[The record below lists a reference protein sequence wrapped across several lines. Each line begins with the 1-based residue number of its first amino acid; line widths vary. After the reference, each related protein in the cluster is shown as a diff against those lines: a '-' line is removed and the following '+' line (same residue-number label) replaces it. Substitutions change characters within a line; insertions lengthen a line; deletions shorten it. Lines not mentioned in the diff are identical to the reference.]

1 MGAERIHLRAA
12 FFIGGLKVQLEPEGD
27 GGIILVFLHGEDVAA
42 AIIGILNV
50 LHQRGVDLFS
60 LRGGEGIVLCVG
72 VLIVIVAVAVEEA
85 RRVAEVIAAV
95 AEDTAEH
102 GLSAHIERVHARR
115 GGRGHGEVASP
126 QVERIGAR
134 ELRAVL
140 EVVGQAQGEG
150 FDVVMIAL
158 GERIRV
164 PCVCDARL
172 LVPVFDDGLVCRGE
186 AADGVG
192 VVGRDVRHAGEGV
205 VNGFDL
211 ALVRHVLF
219 IAREVEAHRNAEQHE
234 RERDDDRALCAR
246 AEDAKAL
253 FDEHFGDKVAHKP
266 RRRHAEDRAGQ
277 GIVAAR
283 AVLAEE
289 EIVEELPE
297 GNGGAER
304 HAVLE
309 DGRRPRE
316 GDRRAGHLAL
326 ARAVE
331 EQRDEGDD
339 KSRERVGGED
349 HERAVLKRVGSHIV
363 RVALAGLDRGDVH
376 LGVHIEGRG
385 EETERNVGVPTVAV
399 EEIAR
404 KVAQQIFHSRNED
417 IADEIEDGRGEDLP
431 RHHHAQHGEGVEKDG
446 FEHGAAHGR
455 ASDAPEA

>member
-1 MGAERIHLRAA
+1 
-12 FFIGGLKVQLEPEGD
+12 
-27 GGIILVFLHGEDVAA
+27 
-42 AIIGILNV
+42 
-50 LHQRGVDLFS
+50 
-60 LRGGEGIVLCVG
+60 
-72 VLIVIVAVAVEEA
+72 
-85 RRVAEVIAAV
+85 
-95 AEDTAEH
+95 
-102 GLSAHIERVHARR
+102 
-115 GGRGHGEVASP
+115 
-126 QVERIGAR
+126 
-134 ELRAVL
+134 
-140 EVVGQAQGEG
+140 
-150 FDVVMIAL
+150 MIAL

-186 AADGVG
+186 TADGVG
-192 VVGRDVRHAGEGV
+192 IVGRDVRHAGEGV

-219 IAREVEAHRNAEQHE
+219 IAREVEAHADTEQHE
-234 RERDDDRALCAR
+234 DACDDRRALR
-246 AEDAKAL
+246 ACTKDAKAL
-253 FDEHFGDKVAHKP
+253 FDEHLGGKVAHKP

-277 GIVAAR
+277 GIAAAR

-289 EIVEELPE
+289 EIVEELAE
-297 GNGGAER
+297 RNGGAER

-326 ARAVE
+326 TRAVE
-331 EQRDEGDD
+331 KQRDEGDD

-349 HERAVLKRVGSHIV
+349 HERTVLKRVGSHIV
-363 RVALAGLDRGDVH
+363 RAALAGLDRGDVH

-404 KVAQQIFHSRNED
+404 KVAQQIFHSRDED

-431 RHHHAQHGEGVEKDG
+431 RHHHAQRGEGVEKDG

-455 ASDAPEA
+455 ASDTPEA

>member
-1 MGAERIHLRAA
+1 
-12 FFIGGLKVQLEPEGD
+12 
-27 GGIILVFLHGEDVAA
+27 
-42 AIIGILNV
+42 
-50 LHQRGVDLFS
+50 
-60 LRGGEGIVLCVG
+60 
-72 VLIVIVAVAVEEA
+72 
-85 RRVAEVIAAV
+85 
-95 AEDTAEH
+95 
-102 GLSAHIERVHARR
+102 
-115 GGRGHGEVASP
+115 
-126 QVERIGAR
+126 
-134 ELRAVL
+134 
-140 EVVGQAQGEG
+140 
-150 FDVVMIAL
+150 MIAL

-186 AADGVG
+186 TADGIG

-219 IAREVEAHRNAEQHE
+219 IAREVEAHRNAEQHKSK
-234 RERDDDRALCAR
+234 RDDGRALCAR
-246 AEDAKAL
+246 AEDAEAL
-253 FDEHFGDKVAHKP
+253 FDEHLGDKVAHKP

-297 GNGGAER
+297 GNGGTER

-339 KSRERVGGED
+339 KSRERVGGKD
-349 HERAVLKRVGSHIV
+349 HERAAHERVGGHIV
-363 RVALAGLDRGDVH
+363 RVALAGLDRGDAH
-376 LGVHIEGRG
+376 LEVHIEGRG
-385 EETERNVGVPTVAV
+385 EKIERNVGLSTVAV

-431 RHHHAQHGEGVEKDG
+431 RHHHAQRGEGVEKDG

-455 ASDAPEA
+455 GSDAPETEVQRG

>member
-1 MGAERIHLRAA
+1 M
-12 FFIGGLKVQLEPEGD
+12 
-27 GGIILVFLHGEDVAA
+27 
-42 AIIGILNV
+42 
-50 LHQRGVDLFS
+50 
-60 LRGGEGIVLCVG
+60 
-72 VLIVIVAVAVEEA
+72 
-85 RRVAEVIAAV
+85 
-95 AEDTAEH
+95 
-102 GLSAHIERVHARR
+102 
-115 GGRGHGEVASP
+115 
-126 QVERIGAR
+126 
-134 ELRAVL
+134 
-140 EVVGQAQGEG
+140 
-150 FDVVMIAL
+150 
-158 GERIRV
+158 
-164 PCVCDARL
+164 
-172 LVPVFDDGLVCRGE
+172 
-186 AADGVG
+186 
-192 VVGRDVRHAGEGV
+192 
-205 VNGFDL
+205 
-211 ALVRHVLF
+211 LF
-219 IAREVEAHRNAEQHE
+219 IAREVEAHRNAEQHKSK
-234 RERDDDRALCAR
+234 RDDGRALCAR
-246 AEDAKAL
+246 AEDAEAL
-253 FDEHFGDKVAHKP
+253 FDEHLGDKVAHKP

-283 AVLAEE
+283 AVLTEE

-297 GNGGAER
+297 GNGGTER

-331 EQRDEGDD
+331 KQRDEGDD

-363 RVALAGLDRGDVH
+363 RVALAGLNRGDAH

-404 KVAQQIFHSRNED
+404 KVAQQIFHSRDED

-455 ASDAPEA
+455 ASDTPEA

>member
-1 MGAERIHLRAA
+1 M
-12 FFIGGLKVQLEPEGD
+12 
-27 GGIILVFLHGEDVAA
+27 
-42 AIIGILNV
+42 
-50 LHQRGVDLFS
+50 
-60 LRGGEGIVLCVG
+60 
-72 VLIVIVAVAVEEA
+72 
-85 RRVAEVIAAV
+85 
-95 AEDTAEH
+95 
-102 GLSAHIERVHARR
+102 
-115 GGRGHGEVASP
+115 
-126 QVERIGAR
+126 
-134 ELRAVL
+134 
-140 EVVGQAQGEG
+140 
-150 FDVVMIAL
+150 
-158 GERIRV
+158 
-164 PCVCDARL
+164 
-172 LVPVFDDGLVCRGE
+172 
-186 AADGVG
+186 
-192 VVGRDVRHAGEGV
+192 
-205 VNGFDL
+205 
-211 ALVRHVLF
+211 LF

-234 RERDDDRALCAR
+234 SERNDGRALCAR
-246 AEDAKAL
+246 AEDAEAL
-253 FDEHFGDKVAHKP
+253 FDEHLGDKVAHKP
-266 RRRHAEDRAGQ
+266 RRHHAEDRAGQ

-289 EIVEELPE
+289 KIVEELPE

-399 EEIAR
+399 EEVAR
-404 KVAQQIFHSRNED
+404 KVAQQIFHSRDED

>member
-1 MGAERIHLRAA
+1 
-12 FFIGGLKVQLEPEGD
+12 
-27 GGIILVFLHGEDVAA
+27 
-42 AIIGILNV
+42 
-50 LHQRGVDLFS
+50 
-60 LRGGEGIVLCVG
+60 
-72 VLIVIVAVAVEEA
+72 
-85 RRVAEVIAAV
+85 
-95 AEDTAEH
+95 
-102 GLSAHIERVHARR
+102 
-115 GGRGHGEVASP
+115 
-126 QVERIGAR
+126 
-134 ELRAVL
+134 
-140 EVVGQAQGEG
+140 
-150 FDVVMIAL
+150 MIAL

-186 AADGVG
+186 TADGIG

-211 ALVRHVLF
+211 ALVRHALF
-219 IAREVEAHRNAEQHE
+219 IAREVEAHRNAEQHKSK
-234 RERDDDRALCAR
+234 RDDGRALCAR
-246 AEDAKAL
+246 AEDAEAL
-253 FDEHFGDKVAHKP
+253 FDEYLGDKVAHKP
-266 RRRHAEDRAGQ
+266 RRHHAEDRAGQ

-297 GNGGAER
+297 GNGGTER

-339 KSRERVGGED
+339 KPRERVGGED

-363 RVALAGLDRGDVH
+363 RVALAGFDRGDVH

-385 EETERNVGVPTVAV
+385 EETERNVGVSAVTV
-399 EEIAR
+399 EEVAR
-404 KVAQQIFHSRNED
+404 EVAQQIFHSRDED

-446 FEHGAAHGR
+446 FEHDAAHGR
-455 ASDAPEA
+455 ASDAPKA

>member
-1 MGAERIHLRAA
+1 MR
-12 FFIGGLKVQLEPEGD
+12 
-27 GGIILVFLHGEDVAA
+27 
-42 AIIGILNV
+42 
-50 LHQRGVDLFS
+50 
-60 LRGGEGIVLCVG
+60 
-72 VLIVIVAVAVEEA
+72 
-85 RRVAEVIAAV
+85 
-95 AEDTAEH
+95 
-102 GLSAHIERVHARR
+102 
-115 GGRGHGEVASP
+115 
-126 QVERIGAR
+126 
-134 ELRAVL
+134 
-140 EVVGQAQGEG
+140 
-150 FDVVMIAL
+150 
-158 GERIRV
+158 
-164 PCVCDARL
+164 
-172 LVPVFDDGLVCRGE
+172 RGE
-186 AADGVG
+186 AADGIG

-219 IAREVEAHRNAEQHE
+219 IACEVEAHRNAEQHE
-234 RERDDDRALCAR
+234 SKRDDGRALCAR
-246 AEDAKAL
+246 AEDAEAL
-253 FDEHFGDKVAHKP
+253 FDEHLGDKVAHKP

-297 GNGGAER
+297 GNGGTER

-349 HERAVLKRVGSHIV
+349 HERAVLERVGGHIV
-363 RVALAGLDRGDVH
+363 RVALAGLDRGDVYPE
-376 LGVHIEGRG
+376 VHIEGRG
-385 EETERNVGVPTVAV
+385 EKIERNVGVSAVAV

-431 RHHHAQHGEGVEKDG
+431 RHHHAQRGEGVEKDG

-455 ASDAPEA
+455 AGDAPEA